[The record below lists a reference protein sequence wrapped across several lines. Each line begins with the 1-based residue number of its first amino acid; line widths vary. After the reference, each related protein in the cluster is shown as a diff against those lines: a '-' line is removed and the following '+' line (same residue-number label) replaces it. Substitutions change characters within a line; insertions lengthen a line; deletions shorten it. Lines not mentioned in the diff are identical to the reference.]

1 MHCPRPPDPPQGP
14 CPGGPAGGDFPIGDR
29 GLLPV
34 NEDRCE
40 TYIYNIHIYIYN
52 NNISIYHIYK
62 MHNIYIYIYIY
73 IPYIKYT

>member
-1 MHCPRPPDPPQGP
+1 MFNASNAEPWRRESSQVHCPRPPDPPQGP

-40 TYIYNIHIYIYN
+40 TYIYNIHIYNNNSN
-52 NNISIYHIYK
+52 NNI
-62 MHNIYIYIYIY
+62 YII
-73 IPYIKYT
+73 